1 VIRKSNCRG
10 TLRGARKSFRQARDG
25 AAKPNA
31 LNFSSHGELSQGRLA
46 MGLMLRKNRRLGA
59 TTLAAWLI
67 ASGCQR
73 LPYIDQSKPVPHD
86 NMARAAMEDSEV
98 QRAELLSNATP
109 VPLPRVAKPRTTNDP
124 EAAEVWP
131 MTLQQAIRIGL
142 DNSEVVRVI
151 AFGAQGIPI
160 GGFEPTPLNVGASGG
175 IASSLG
181 AGTLETVYDPA
192 LFETQI
198 ASALSTFDTA
208 FTTSILWGSNV
219 QPFNNGVQGGSLSLT
234 GTKFPIVSVNDS
246 LTYQIG
252 LSKRTETG
260 ALLGVV
266 HNIAWSYQNSSF
278 LVWPSAYTTNLQLTL
293 TQPLLGSAALPGQ
306 QPGPAVGL
314 EANRAPIV
322 VSRLNADAAVW
333 RFKAQVMASVRS
345 VEQQYWNL
353 AQSHVQL
360 WASDRAVS
368 FAESSLK
375 REQNFLLLGRGTVG
389 DLAEAAQQL
398 EEFNL
403 DLVTKTSD
411 VITTER
417 QLRNI
422 LGLPPADNR
431 RIVPVTPPT
440 EARLEPD
447 WDASLAQMLNFQPDI
462 VQQQILIRV
471 AELQLLIARNQ
482 LLPQLSLNALYQLNG
497 LGQQLDSA
505 EAVMTGATLK
515 ALNPVIAAQQR
526 AAGLNSNPGLYNN
539 FVTWQVGF
547 TFQMPLGMRSPLAN
561 TRQAQ
566 YFLLRARAYLQQ
578 IVHQTTHSLAR
589 FFLEV
594 DANYKQFKSA
604 SRLRAAAAQRLV
616 QQQALYE
623 EGRIGFTVD
632 RYLDAVRRYA
642 TAVATEAQYKT
653 TYNISIVAM
662 EEAKGT
668 LLAYDNIAVAEG
680 PWPRKA
686 YVQARD
692 IQGAHRQ
699 FPIPPDGPQ
708 VPDRRVGPDN
718 PDPTDPNPPPG
729 VDVPAPQPLPAP
741 AGPLPPPAETLPP
754 TSPART
760 LPILSQAKPGT
771 DSARPATTD
780 VSLISGTGADGLPLP
795 TLPPDPP
802 PAPRITGGASAPPG
816 GRSPKVD
823 VVAPAGDER
832 AVPPPASGASPR
844 AKSGSATPENRP
856 APRPDPDN
864 RTATDDL
871 PPLPVSIDLPPLPD
885 E

>member
-1 VIRKSNCRG
+1 
-10 TLRGARKSFRQARDG
+10 
-25 AAKPNA
+25 
-31 LNFSSHGELSQGRLA
+31 
-46 MGLMLRKNRRLGA
+46 MGLTLRKNRRLRA
-59 TTLAAWLI
+59 AMLAAWLI

-86 NMARAAMEDSEV
+86 NMARVALEDSDV
-98 QRAELLSNATP
+98 KRAQLLSNASP
-109 VPLPRVAKPRTTNDP
+109 VPLPRLSKPRTTNDP

-160 GGFEPTPLNVGASGG
+160 GGFEPTPLNSGASAGV
-175 IASSLG
+175 ASSLG
-181 AGTLETVYDPA
+181 AGTLQTVYDPA
-192 LFETQI
+192 ILETQI
-198 ASALSTFDTA
+198 AVALSNFDTA
-208 FTTSILWGSNV
+208 FTTSILWGDNV
-219 QPFNNGVQGGSLSLT
+219 QPYNNGVQGGSLSLT
-234 GTKFPIVSVNDS
+234 GTKYPIVSVNDS

-266 HNIAWSYQNSSF
+266 HNINWSYQNSSF

-306 QPGPAVGL
+306 SAGPPVGL

-322 VSRLNADAAVW
+322 ISRLNADAAVW
-333 RFKAQVMASVRS
+333 RFKAEIMALCRS

-462 VQQQILIRV
+462 VQQQILVRV

-505 EAVMTGATLK
+505 EAVMTGSTLK
-515 ALNPVIAAQQR
+515 ALNPVIANQQR
-526 AAGLNSNPGLYNN
+526 AAGLGSNPGLYNN
-539 FVTWQVGF
+539 FITWQVGF

-566 YFLLRARAYLQQ
+566 YLLLRARAYLQQ

-604 SRLRAAAAQRLV
+604 SRLRAAAAQRLI

-653 TYNISIVAM
+653 TYNISIVAL

-668 LLAYDNIAVAEG
+668 LLAYDNISTAEG

-686 YVQARD
+686 YIQARD
-692 IQGAHRQ
+692 IQNAHRQ

-708 VPDRRVGPDN
+708 VPDRVVAPEV
-718 PDPTDPNPPPG
+718 PDPTDPKPPPG
-729 VDVPAPQPLPAP
+729 AGVPVPQPLPGP
-741 AGPLPPPAETLPP
+741 AGPIPPAPETMPP
-754 TSPART
+754 RSPART
-760 LPILSQAKPGT
+760 LPTLSQANPGPG
-771 DSARPATTD
+771 SSRPATTA
-780 VSLISGTGADGLPLP
+780 VSLMSGPAPDGLS
-795 TLPPDPP
+795 PP
-802 PAPRITGGASAPPG
+802 PISADRATAPSVTTGPSAAPGGQSPKRDAVTPTGGVRGTTTQAKGSSSQAPP
-816 GRSPKVD
+816 RSTTPQ
-823 VVAPAGDER
+823 GS
-832 AVPPPASGASPR
+832 PPAR
-844 AKSGSATPENRP
+844 SAGENRNQP
-856 APRPDPDN
+856 
-864 RTATDDL
+864 DDL

-885 E
+885 K